1 MPRYKSKWWPF
12 TAPPTSSATIK
23 CNLCVPSQFPL
34 LSMSG
39 TSTKRTV
46 PDGTTLRSD
55 ATEAIGTSGTPA
67 EPFTLPLGSF
77 LKNT

>member
-1 MPRYKSKWWPF
+1 M
-12 TAPPTSSATIK
+12 
-23 CNLCVPSQFPL
+23 CVPSQFPL